1 MDAINITPIVEA
13 FLALLATLITVFVIP
28 WIKKKIGAENMSEFL
43 AWVDIAVAAAEQL
56 FDSTDGAAKKQY
68 VAVFLESKGFKLDT
82 QALDNAIEASVI
94 RLHNELYGAVT
105 IAAAGG
111 AAPNEEE

>member
-1 MDAINITPIVEA
+1 MDIINITPIAEA
-13 FLALLATLITVFVIP
+13 LIALLAALVTAFVLP

-68 VAVFLESKGFKLDT
+68 VAVFLESMGFKLDA
-82 QALDNAIEASVI
+82 QALDNAIEAAVI
-94 RLHNELYGAVT
+94 RLHNDLYGAVT
-105 IAAAGG
+105 IAAAGA
-111 AAPNEEE
+111 AAPAEEE